1 MKTLTLSLSN
11 TINLESHGFLAQGDL
26 FRFMWETNAI
36 FNLFITFTQYKLTL
50 IPVFPVNDIIHCNV
64 K

>member
-11 TINLESHGFLAQGDL
+11 TINLESHGFFAQGDL

-36 FNLFITFTQYKLTL
+36 LDLFITFTQYKLTL
-50 IPVFPVNDIIHCNV
+50 IPRLSS
-64 K
+64 